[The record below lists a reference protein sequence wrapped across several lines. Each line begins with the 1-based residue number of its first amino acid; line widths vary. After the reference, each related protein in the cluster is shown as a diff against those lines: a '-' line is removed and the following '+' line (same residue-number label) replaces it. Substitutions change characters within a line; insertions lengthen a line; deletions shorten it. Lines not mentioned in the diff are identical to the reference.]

1 MSAIDYAT
9 MLASLDAAL
18 ATATGADLALGTD
31 IRSNIATLGAE
42 LTARFTPSVDTAKT
56 AWAAAASAAFDEAE
70 EAAGYVYSVAG
81 EPAPPNITFNLYD
94 DSEMRARLSA
104 AAALASNA
112 FLQRVVSQHRAT
124 WNAAFSAG
132 PESASEYTGARA
144 RLPYSRTVTSAASLE
159 RQIYVLLAEATS
171 WLALAAL

>member
-56 AWAAAASAAFDEAE
+56 AWAPRRQRPSMKPRKRRATCTAS
-70 EAAGYVYSVAG
+70 
-81 EPAPPNITFNLYD
+81 PASPRRPTSRSTCTTTARCARACPP
-94 DSEMRARLSA
+94 

-132 PESASEYTGARA
+132 PESASEYTTARA

-159 RQIYVLLAEATS
+159 RQIYALLAEATS